1 MYRYKI
7 VLILILSLALIG
19 QAQAQRYLP
28 GQRGLEFTGGFV
40 NGFKLSQQDGQA
52 FYGNIS
58 MSTYTKK
65 GNRWVFGAEYLQ
77 KQFEYRD
84 VYLPVAQITA
94 EGGHYFNFLSDGSKT
109 LFFSIGASAIAGYET
124 LNWGERLLYD
134 GASLKDEDGFIYGG
148 AISFEIETYLS
159 DRVVFLVRARE
170 RVMFGSSI
178 NRLQFLLGAGI
189 KIMIR

>member
-1 MYRYKI
+1 MMKKFL
-7 VLILILSLALIG
+7 LIIAVSLAFIG
-19 QAQAQRYLP
+19 TANAQRYLP
-28 GQRGLEFTGGFV
+28 GQRGLEFSGGFV
-40 NGFKLSQQDGQA
+40 NGFKVSKQDGQA

-65 GNRWVFGAEYLQ
+65 GNRWIFGAEYLQ

-94 EGGHYFNFLSDGSKT
+94 EGGHYFKFLSDGSKT
-109 LFFSIGASAIAGYET
+109 LFFSIGASAITGYET
-124 LNWGERLLYD
+124 LNWGKRLLYD

-178 NRLQFLLGAGI
+178 NRFQFQAGAGI
-189 KIMIR
+189 KIIIR